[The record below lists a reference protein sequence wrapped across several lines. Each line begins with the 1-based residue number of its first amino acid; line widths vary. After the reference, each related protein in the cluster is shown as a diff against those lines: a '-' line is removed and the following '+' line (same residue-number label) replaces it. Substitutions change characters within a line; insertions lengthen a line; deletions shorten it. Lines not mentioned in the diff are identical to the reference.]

1 MTITLN
7 VPDMSCGH
15 CVKTIE
21 AAVRNL
27 DAAASVRAD
36 LAAKTIA
43 VESSSAV
50 SDISRA
56 LDTAGYPNTPARA

>member
-43 VESSSAV
+43 VESSRAV
-50 SDISRA
+50 NDISRA